1 MRLIDSAA
9 TTRPE
14 EGATHGLFFAV
25 CIAHNGA
32 LVAKHCLMPAPS
44 APASRRLSSAT
55 LIALAATLLVA
66 VLAHLLMTRIENAGA
81 QKNFENLG
89 NSIADDLVSRI
100 EVFAVAGRSA
110 AALLGNRRDMRLTE
124 WHAYVDRVAPR
135 IDWPG
140 FRAMNVAYL
149 IPAGQAESFAA
160 AQRRL
165 TQADFRIHNAGMGLH
180 HGEEL
185 LPLALTAPPGPFA
198 TALLGLDLR
207 TDPARSRLA
216 DRARDTGVPVLGPLV
231 ASHQAVSTSEGMV
244 LVMMTA
250 LYSDP
255 QTDLLSERR
264 AHFAGVVTF
273 GLDIGRIFDALR
285 APPERRGMRLRVT
298 DVETGQ
304 ILPGSDSGLP
314 MDGMAHAKPLSVGG
328 RDWLVEFAAGPDFV
342 HAPDRT
348 RALFVSLFVA
358 AAGVLLA
365 GALQYQNSLRTWAE
379 RRATEMTEDLRRSE
393 TRFRDL
399 SELSADWFW
408 EQDEN
413 LRFTR
418 FWGRDTE
425 DKAKWLGVHRWDL
438 PIDLSPEEWVRHK
451 SALAAREPFRNLE
464 YCIRLHNDRPRWFS
478 VSGMPVFEGGRFLG
492 YRGVGRDI
500 TDRMLLEEE
509 LRAHRDHLQAMVDSR
524 TADLLRAKEVAEQA
538 NRAKS
543 EFLANMSHELRT
555 PMHAV
560 LAFARIGLTK
570 AGTTPID
577 KLRDYFERIKL
588 SGERLIELVDNLLDL
603 AKMDAGR
610 VQFSM
615 APIDMTKCVED
626 ALAEIGSL
634 LDAKQLTH
642 TLAIRSPDMGV
653 IADQK
658 RIAQLL
664 SNLLGNAIKFT
675 PEGRAIHVEL
685 STATLPA
692 GRRAADRGEIPAL
705 RLSVEDEGVGIPEE
719 ELESIFDKFT
729 QSSRTASGAGGTGLG
744 LAICHEIVHAHRG
757 IIRARNRPAGGAAF
771 DVFLPAAME
780 SRS

>member
-1 MRLIDSAA
+1 
-9 TTRPE
+9 
-14 EGATHGLFFAV
+14 
-25 CIAHNGA
+25 
-32 LVAKHCLMPAPS
+32 MPAPS

-66 VLAHLLMTRIENAGA
+66 VLAHLLMTRVENAGA
-81 QKNFENLG
+81 QRNFENLG

-100 EVFAVAGRSA
+100 EVFAMAGRSV
-110 AALLGNRRDMRLTE
+110 AALLGNRRDMRLTD
-124 WHAYVDRVAPR
+124 WQAYVDRAAPR
-135 IDWPG
+135 GDWPG

-165 TQADFRIHNAGMGLH
+165 ARADFRIHNAGMGLH

-198 TALLGLDLR
+198 TALLGLDLH
-207 TDPARSRLA
+207 TDPIRSRLA
-216 DRARDTGVPVLGPLV
+216 DRARDAGIPVLGPPV
-231 ASHQAVSTSEGMV
+231 AGHQAVRTGADMV
-244 LVMMTA
+244 VVMMTA

-255 QTDLLSERR
+255 QADLLSERR
-264 AHFAGVVTF
+264 AHFAGVVAF
-273 GLDIGRIFDALR
+273 GLDIERILEALR

-304 ILPGSDSGLP
+304 ILPGSDSVLP
-314 MDGMAHAKPLSVGG
+314 TDGMAHAKQLSVGG
-328 RDWLVEFAAGPDFV
+328 RDWHVEFAAGPDFV
-342 HAPDRT
+342 HAPDHT
-348 RALFVSLFVA
+348 LALFVSLFVM

-365 GALQYQNSLRTWAE
+365 GALQYQSSLRAWAE

-393 TRFRDL
+393 ARFRDL

-438 PIDLSPEEWVRHK
+438 PIDLPQEEWARHK
-451 SALAAREPFRNLE
+451 AELAAWQPFRNLE
-464 YCIRLHNDRPRWFS
+464 YRISLRDDKPHWS
-478 VSGMPVFEGGRFLG
+478 SISGMPVFEGERFIG

-509 LRAHRDHLQAMVDSR
+509 LRAHRDHLQEMVDSR
-524 TADLLRAKEVAEQA
+524 TADLLRAKEAAERA
-538 NRAKS
+538 NRVKS

-560 LAFARIGLTK
+560 LAFAHMGLTK
-570 AGTTPID
+570 AGTAPID

-603 AKMDAGR
+603 AKMEAGR
-610 VQFSM
+610 VRFTM
-615 APIDMTKCVED
+615 APIDMKKCVEG

-634 LDAKQLTH
+634 LEAKQLSH
-642 TLAIRSPDMGV
+642 TLAIRSSDMDM
-653 IADQK
+653 IADEK

-685 STATLPA
+685 AMATLPA
-692 GRRAADRGEIPAL
+692 GRRAADRGEITAL

-744 LAICHEIVHAHRG
+744 LAICREIVHAHRG